1 MFQSAEITLRYNT
14 LFYLSLKHHY
24 FTQPLSK
31 DFSFVPTTNTN
42 ILMQKMNGLAKP
54 ATAQTRLFYDFDR
67 IEGIAKFLEQNKG
80 VKFSFWILCKNLYFT
95 NFTAI
100 NHLLRGGGYYF
111 KNNSESDLLHTNEMA
126 EASNYYPIAP
136 SSFVFATS
144 QGSSIN
150 VLDSEEN
157 VLLEAE
163 ATSEKFQVSLQKLPE
178 GLYHLQEDGKIK
190 NTFLHYTNLPASR
203 PIGLVDLWINDDWKE
218 HLLSNFNEGQ
228 VVEPKQFEI
237 RFSNRSTYW
246 RYFVILRFQKN
257 GEDSFFSIT
266 SDNKEITF
274 DASGSIDKEGNIRFY
289 FWNFGDSSDE
299 VYYTVP
305 TTTHTY
311 SKVGTYTLTTKV
323 KDAYGAESSAEV
335 TVHVVK
341 GNSTPSIPDN
351 TGNTTENTNTE
362 TGTTP
367 ENTTSTTPVEE
378 TGSTGTINT
387 NINNG
392 STNTENNTTEP
403 NSGEE
408 QNTTEEN
415 TENNNTPENNTP
427 EETVSSTPESGDQ
440 NLPTWIKILF
450 GSGALAAVAG
460 AGIAINRVRKNV

>member
-274 DASGSIDKEGNIRFY
+274 EQSE
-289 FWNFGDSSDE
+289 NFIMPNNEEALVFCSTRPIPLQEAPKHGLKLQRE
-299 VYYTVP
+299 R
-305 TTTHTY
+305 
-311 SKVGTYTLTTKV
+311 KNKGV
-323 KDAYGAESSAEV
+323 KILINHLA
-335 TVHVVK
+335 
-341 GNSTPSIPDN
+341 TPSVQSIKPD
-351 TGNTTENTNTE
+351 TNE
-362 TGTTP
+362 A
-367 ENTTSTTPVEE
+367 
-378 TGSTGTINT
+378 
-387 NINNG
+387 
-392 STNTENNTTEP
+392 
-403 NSGEE
+403 
-408 QNTTEEN
+408 
-415 TENNNTPENNTP
+415 
-427 EETVSSTPESGDQ
+427 DA
-440 NLPTWIKILF
+440 KIYSDVF
-450 GSGALAAVAG
+450 
-460 AGIAINRVRKNV
+460 